1 MSRIQNPR
9 GFGRR
14 RFLRTLAGGAIAL
27 PFLEMDIARGGGA
40 TVPKRFVIFST
51 GEGNLPTRWLPP
63 TLGNNALEL
72 SEMLQ
77 PLAENKQYL
86 NVVSGVSN
94 LLPGLHTSNGH
105 NAPGHTVL
113 SANVVDTTGVGT
125 FDPGIEVGAGMRCL
139 GPSIDHYLASK
150 LGVMEPLNLAIGGA
164 DPGENRMFYKVKP
177 NGETGANPEAPLNA
191 DPVDAFNANLAG
203 LPEGPPT
210 SRAERFRGRRS
221 AVLNGVMD
229 SFGSLNKTL
238 GAADKQRVE
247 DHLDALRDLDESLSY
262 VPPVECGNAT
272 LDVPPGFSVPGWPDY
287 LHMKEQADMMVHIAV
302 TALACGARQIVTL
315 QDTSYDGPSF
325 DWLPE
330 GPMEGWHAQVHND
343 PALGLGLASN
353 NDNPNLR
360 AGFLYYASVYNQILT
375 RMAAIE
381 EANGMNML
389 ENSVVLWISE
399 FGWGQTH
406 DPSNLPIVLA
416 GGAQGRIPMDR
427 HLARPSAT
435 TGDLYTSLLQAFDQD
450 DTSFGYN
457 EGAGFNSGGISG
469 LLV

>member
-1 MSRIQNPR
+1 
-9 GFGRR
+9 
-14 RFLRTLAGGAIAL
+14 
-27 PFLEMDIARGGGA
+27 
-40 TVPKRFVIFST
+40 
-51 GEGNLPTRWLPP
+51 
-63 TLGNNALEL
+63 
-72 SEMLQ
+72 
-77 PLAENKQYL
+77 
-86 NVVSGVSN
+86 
-94 LLPGLHTSNGH
+94 
-105 NAPGHTVL
+105 
-113 SANVVDTTGVGT
+113 
-125 FDPGIEVGAGMRCL
+125 
-139 GPSIDHYLASK
+139 
-150 LGVMEPLNLAIGGA
+150 
-164 DPGENRMFYKVKP
+164 
-177 NGETGANPEAPLNA
+177 
-191 DPVDAFNANLAG
+191 
-203 LPEGPPT
+203 
-210 SRAERFRGRRS
+210 
-221 AVLNGVMD
+221 
-229 SFGSLNKTL
+229 
-238 GAADKQRVE
+238 
-247 DHLDALRDLDESLSY
+247 
-262 VPPVECGNAT
+262 
-272 LDVPPGFSVPGWPDY
+272 
-287 LHMKEQADMMVHIAV
+287 
-302 TALACGARQIVTL
+302 
-315 QDTSYDGPSF
+315 
-325 DWLPE
+325 
-330 GPMEGWHAQVHND
+330 MEGWHAQVHND